1 MLYKIIT
8 KWFKNNREILI
19 FLLFAFFAWR
29 VWLQVFLW
37 LGWFVLP
44 LKEIL
49 LGGGD
54 KFFTRP
60 GLWAWANFD
69 GEHYLAIAHH
79 GYGNFE
85 QAFFPFY
92 PWLIKTL
99 VFPFKQ
105 SLFALLLSGLF
116 ISHLSF
122 IIALFLFYLL
132 IRFDYDKKIAQT
144 AIFFLLLFP
153 TSFFFGAVYT
163 ESLFLALILGSFY
176 AARRGKWW
184 IAGILGALASG
195 TRLVGIF
202 LLPALLVEWIQQDK
216 LKNKQSLLLRNQI
229 SKIKIMYQNVKR
241 KNIFEF
247 YTVILHFAFL
257 IFNLLPILLMSLGLL
272 YYMRFLSINYQ
283 DPLMFLHVQP
293 VFGAQRVADKII
305 LLYQVFWRYFKMI
318 ATTKIDPLYFTVWLE
333 LLSAALFLG
342 LLVFAYLK
350 KIRLSYLIFAVLA
363 YITPTLT
370 GTFSSMP
377 RYVLVLFPCFIAMAL
392 IKNRI
397 MKILLF
403 TFYFLLLVVSTIFF
417 TRGYWIG

>member
-1 MLYKIIT
+1 MFHKIIT

-19 FLLFAFFAWR
+19 FLLFAFLVWR

-54 KFFTRP
+54 KFFSHP

-92 PWLIKTL
+92 PWLIRTL

-105 SLFALLLSGLF
+105 TLFALLFSGLF

-132 IRFDYDKKIAQT
+132 IRLDYDKKIAQT

-163 ESLFLALILGSFY
+163 ESLFLALALGSFY
-176 AARRGKWW
+176 AARCGKWW
-184 IAGILGALASG
+184 IAGILGAMASA

-202 LLPALLVEWIQQDK
+202 LLPALLWEWWEQNKIKNEK
-216 LKNKQSLLLRNQI
+216 LK
-229 SKIKIMYQNVKR
+229 IK
-241 KNIFEF
+241 
-247 YTVILHFAFL
+247 
-257 IFNLLPILLMSLGLL
+257 NLLDLAPILLVSAGLL
-272 YYMRFLSINYQ
+272 YYMRFLAVNYH
-283 DPLMFLHVQP
+283 DPLMFFHVQP
-293 VFGAQRVADKII
+293 AFGAQRVADKII

-318 ATTKIDPLYFTVWLE
+318 ATTKWDPLYFTVWLE
-333 LLSAALFLG
+333 FLTASWFLG
-342 LLVFAYLK
+342 FLVFAYLK
-350 KIRLSYLIFAVLA
+350 KIRFSYIVFASLAYLI
-363 YITPTLT
+363 PTLT

-377 RYVLVLFPCFIAMAL
+377 RYVLVLFPCFISMAL
-392 IKNRI
+392 LKNRI
-397 MKILLF
+397 IKILLF

-417 TRGYWIG
+417 TRGYFVG